1 MKTSKLKITLSAL
14 LITSSLSLFAQTP
27 TSVDLSWNLKNK
39 ELIYT
44 KYFQVTKD
52 LNDLNSIEAL
62 KAWINRMNSETQNL
76 YVKTYMP
83 KVYQEFKTQVRS
95 KKILELAAH
104 YYYTKNKEQFV
115 SALSYYYWQ
124 AAMFLQ
130 LNATDPRLAANE
142 SPKVESARVAQ
153 EAFRTLTALES
164 CLNSSYKPAGQDA
177 FADLKSIKS
186 SCINNNANLQSMMR
200 VIFDLIQ
207 DRGFRGSPALTNAS
221 GFIPGNKIEQLT
233 QNNTSPEMV
242 GRLAQLNVAFKTA
255 VNSKIQKKY
264 LDMTVEDFKNV
275 MSTKESALEVF
286 TENGLP
292 TSFDPNAANGHP
304 IFKLKLPNN
313 SSNSFGEV
321 YAAVSKARQSIYIDV
336 YFFGASM
343 GAMMA
348 KKIIHQMQTN
358 PNLKVVI
365 LNDRNN
371 AMAYNT
377 EMQPVFHYMRAY
389 AEKFGEGR
397 MMVLVPKIDL
407 KRTSLPAFV
416 DLLVS
421 DEDARRALGTQ
432 TVQGLLENNKVY
444 PKAKSDHSKVYLID
458 ALDAEQGVAFVGS
471 KNMTDSSGGVSYDEI
486 TKIQGP
492 AAAMIQ
498 DSYYHDIKE
507 AIRADAVFSKAN
519 SAPLLNAF
527 DAIGRSGTQKQMT
540 YPVKGS
546 GVISVAENN
555 VYGSIRTPLV
565 QDIEAIMGARKQ
577 IIISEQFVYDPYIVK
592 ALIEAKRA
600 AVGRGERLEIYIL
613 LATING
619 PLELQN
625 GDLKFAHVPN
635 ILFLRDLMAAG
646 IQVRWKKES
655 PAMVQALQQAKD
667 SGAALSPEYHLKTI
681 SVDGVLMANKDSC
694 RSFSNETQVV
704 EDAAVQQALTSQMD
718 RLPLLIS
725 GSANKDNMTMIGG
738 FREFQV
744 AVYDKVASAKHD
756 CLFWSRWTNPN
767 SSREVKV
774 EEQFQIP
781 ENLRAK
787 GVSNMQMLD
796 FLKEFFLGVYNFSV
810 EYF

>member
-1 MKTSKLKITLSAL
+1 MKTSPFKIAISTLMIS
-14 LITSSLSLFAQTP
+14 TSLFAQTP
-27 TSVDLSWNLKNK
+27 TSIDVAWNLKNQ
-39 ELIYT
+39 ELVYT

-62 KAWINRMNSETQNL
+62 KSWTNRMNSETQNL

-83 KVYQEFKTQVRS
+83 KVYQEFKTQIRS

-104 YYYTKNKEQFV
+104 YYFTKNKDQFV
-115 SALSYYYWQ
+115 SALGYYYWQ

-142 SPKVESARVAQ
+142 SPKAESTRVAQ
-153 EAFRTLTALES
+153 EAFRILSSVES

-177 FADLKSIKS
+177 FTDLKSIKTA
-186 SCINNNANLQSMMR
+186 CIDNNASLQNMMK

-207 DRGFRGSPALTNAS
+207 DRGFRGSPTPTSAS
-221 GFIPGNKIEQLT
+221 GYIAGNKIEQLT

-242 GRLAQLNVAFKTA
+242 AQLARLNVAYKNA

-264 LDMTVEDFKNV
+264 AEMTVEDFKSV
-275 MSTKESALEVF
+275 MTTKESALDVF
-286 TENGLP
+286 SENGLP
-292 TSFDPNAANGHP
+292 TSFDPNAASGHP

-313 SSNSFGEV
+313 SSNSFGEI

-336 YFFGASM
+336 YFFGGSM

-348 KKIIHQMQTN
+348 KKLIHQLQTN

-371 AMAYNT
+371 AMAYNA

-421 DEDARRALGTQ
+421 DEDAKRALGTQ
-432 TVQGLLENNKVY
+432 VVQNIMEKNKVY

-458 ALDAEQGVAFVGS
+458 ALDPEQGVAFVGS
-471 KNMTDSSGGVSYDEI
+471 KNMTDSSGGVSYDEV

-492 AAAMIQ
+492 AAAAIQ

-519 SAPLLNAF
+519 TAALLSAF
-527 DAIGRSGTQKQMT
+527 DAIGRSGNAKQT
-540 YPVKGS
+540 VYPVKGS
-546 GVISVAENN
+546 GIISLAENN
-555 VYGSIRTPLV
+555 VYGSIRLPLV
-565 QDIEAIMGARKQ
+565 QDIAAIMGARKQ

-600 AVGRGERLEIYIL
+600 AVSRGERLDIYIL

-619 PLELQN
+619 PLEFLKTP
-625 GDLKFAHVPN
+625 DLKFAHVPN
-635 ILFLRDLMAAG
+635 ILFMKDLLDAG
-646 IQVRWKKES
+646 IQVRWKNES
-655 PAMVQALQQAKD
+655 PAMVQALLQAQNM
-667 SGAALSPEYHLKTI
+667 GASLSPEYHLKTI
-681 SVDGVLMANKDSC
+681 SVDGVLMANKEMC
-694 RSFSNETQVV
+694 RNFSNENQVV
-704 EDAAVQQALTSQMD
+704 DDAAVQQALANQMD

-781 ENLRAK
+781 DQIRAK
-787 GVSNMQMLD
+787 GVTNMQMLE
-796 FLKEFFLGVYNFSV
+796 FLKEFFLGVYNFSI
-810 EYF
+810 EFF